1 MVRFSFQKEKERN
14 FFFSFYIHSFIL
26 GWKSYTLIQVLTS
39 TKWNE
44 CREYLQTSER
54 YIEADVQRGGSKY
67 PRIWIEG
74 QAYSQ
79 FVKYM
84 REVASKAII
93 ESSIMTFC
101 FLVLTSNANNKYFMD
116 YLIIFPVFKDNV

>member
-1 MVRFSFQKEKERN
+1 MNTVNIRKLQKDILRPMFSEERSN
-14 FFFSFYIHSFIL
+14 ARVF
-26 GWKSYTLIQVLTS
+26 
-39 TKWNE
+39 
-44 CREYLQTSER
+44 
-54 YIEADVQRGGSKY
+54 
-67 PRIWIEG
+67 EG

-79 FVKYM
+79 FVKYT

-116 YLIIFPVFKDNV
+116 YFIIFSVLKDNV

>member
-1 MVRFSFQKEKERN
+1 MNTVNIRKLQKDILRPMFSEERSN
-14 FFFSFYIHSFIL
+14 ARVF
-26 GWKSYTLIQVLTS
+26 
-39 TKWNE
+39 
-44 CREYLQTSER
+44 
-54 YIEADVQRGGSKY
+54 
-67 PRIWIEG
+67 EG

-79 FVKYM
+79 FVKYT

-116 YLIIFPVFKDNV
+116 YFIIFSLLKDNV

>member
-1 MVRFSFQKEKERN
+1 MNAVNFCKLQKDILRPLFSEEGANTRVF
-14 FFFSFYIHSFIL
+14 
-26 GWKSYTLIQVLTS
+26 
-39 TKWNE
+39 
-44 CREYLQTSER
+44 
-54 YIEADVQRGGSKY
+54 
-67 PRIWIEG
+67 EG
-74 QAYSQ
+74 QADSQ

-101 FLVLTSNANNKYFMD
+101 FLVLTSNANNKYFVD

>member
-1 MVRFSFQKEKERN
+1 MNTVNIRKLQKDILRPMFSEERSN
-14 FFFSFYIHSFIL
+14 ARVF
-26 GWKSYTLIQVLTS
+26 
-39 TKWNE
+39 
-44 CREYLQTSER
+44 
-54 YIEADVQRGGSKY
+54 
-67 PRIWIEG
+67 EG

-116 YLIIFPVFKDNV
+116 YFIIFSVLKDNV